1 MGEFFPLTM
10 DTERRTHIRH
20 ALQTA
25 YAQEGLWGESQPP
38 HLLPE
43 GVERGDETHL
53 VFLTLVY
60 TMSGGRDPIP
70 LWTAARQAL
79 PQFPH
84 LFDPQH
90 LARAN
95 PRTLQEPLRQ
105 TGLTAKAS
113 EATVWHKIGKAL
125 VMRGRGSVS
134 AILAQAEYDA
144 LAVWEMLQQS
154 KTTFPVLSGEQT
166 APRWL
171 AGLVAHGGQSL
182 ANLGKLALP
191 ASAAGQ
197 GALAN
202 LGIEGE
208 LVSAVMWDAVH
219 ALGRLGCR
227 QQQGTNGCPLAP
239 ECPIASFCRWGNLA
253 SRHGRAGEL

>member
-1 MGEFFPLTM
+1 MGALSPPTM
-10 DTERRTHIRH
+10 TINQRAHIRH

-25 YAQEGLWGESQPP
+25 YEQEGLWGERPAP
-38 HLLPE
+38 HALPE

-134 AILAQAEYDA
+134 AILAEAGHDA
-144 LAVWEMLQQS
+144 LAVWDMLQRS

-171 AGLVAHGGQSL
+171 AGLVAHGGQPL
-182 ANLGKLALP
+182 ANLDKLALP

-197 GALAN
+197 MALAN
-202 LGIEGE
+202 LGWKGE
-208 LVSAVMWDAVH
+208 LVSAVVWDAVQ
-219 ALGRLGCR
+219 ALGRTGCHHR
-227 QQQGTNGCPLAP
+227 PAEARCPVAAQ
-239 ECPIASFCRWGNLA
+239 CPVAQFCRWGSLA
-253 SRHGRAGEL
+253 D